1 MQCNSYPLVPSK
13 TCFLLPKFHWLYEF
27 EEMAAFFERCSS
39 LICIFRKILLPRSKG
54 GKDTNKN
61 IHPSCS
67 GLSHLRHHCHLWKC
81 WHVVGIFNSYIDL
94 GFQKLERQAHGL
106 IMHKCNTKEFVS
118 KKNHSNAS
126 LHPPPNMIS
135 ISIQTC
141 GLENKKVE
149 ENKFAVCHT
158 ITKTCKDRP
167 TKTFLCSLYVW
178 HQIPQAVFSFIPATE
193 ENKWSGRRER
203 SNRRAF
209 VQRKTKQITC
219 IIHGI
224 R

>member
-81 WHVVGIFNSYIDL
+81 WHVIGIFNSYIDL

-149 ENKFAVCHT
+149 GNKFAVCHT
-158 ITKTCKDRP
+158 ISVRLAKIDRQKHSCAAFICDTKFPRP
-167 TKTFLCSLYVW
+167 CLVSFHPWRQTNEAAEGSVQTGEHLYRGK
-178 HQIPQAVFSFIPATE
+178 Q
-193 ENKWSGRRER
+193 NKWH
-203 SNRRAF
+203 
-209 VQRKTKQITC
+209 V
-219 IIHGI
+219 
-224 R
+224 